1 MTDPVGYDG
10 ERIWLRQSVTGTRDG
25 LTRTVEI
32 AVSVHPGMSTNQMDA
47 LLGEADVCMQ
57 VLSRHLNN
65 YWSDADGREPA
76 GTTTSGERAV
86 VAPPIVAPPIATPP
100 VAASTR
106 PSPTPAKEKTAA
118 APTPELS
125 VKDFIAAV
133 RAELD
138 LNPKQAMDKLNVKSL
153 TGLNLRDALETLRLQ
168 PGHSSEYPSRG
179 TGQPSAA
186 AAPPRASA
194 VPRYFEEED
203 IEFDVTFSLDGDVLD
218 GDTEPVNSV
227 NARVPDFGDEFD
239 LEDVP
244 DFAALTPPPQVTAL
258 GKTGQLEASGKAGES
273 RFSESFPDSGRS
285 QAVQIISQL
294 RAAAKG
300 GTPTSQQRSAYGNII
315 LQELGEL
322 AAKTLVTGVWRVP
335 AERLGAEQLDA
346 LLSWG
351 KRDTFGEEA
360 SLVLEALRAESES
373 ATQRPGAA
381 GRTPSARPPT
391 GGD

>member
-25 LTRTVEI
+25 LTRSVEI
-32 AVSVHPGMSTNQMDA
+32 AVSVHPGMSANQVDA

-65 YWSDADGREPA
+65 YLNNDWSDADGREPA
-76 GTTTSGERAV
+76 GTPTSGERAV
-86 VAPPIVAPPIATPP
+86 APPPVAPPP
-100 VAASTR
+100 VASSTR
-106 PSPTPAKEKTAA
+106 PSSTPVKEKPAA
-118 APTPELS
+118 APTSELS

-153 TGLNLRDALETLRLQ
+153 TGVNLREALETLRLQ
-168 PGHSSEYPSRG
+168 PGQSSENPSRG
-179 TGQPSAA
+179 TGQPPAA
-186 AAPPRASA
+186 AAPARASA

-203 IEFDVTFSLDGDVLD
+203 SEFDVTFSLDGDVLD
-218 GDTEPVNSV
+218 GEIESANSV
-227 NARVPDFGDEFD
+227 HARVPDFGDEFD

-244 DFAALTPPPQVTAL
+244 DFTALTPPPQVTAP
-258 GKTGQLEASGKAGES
+258 GKTGQLEVSGKAGES

-285 QAVQIISQL
+285 QALQIISQL

-300 GTPTSQQRSAYGNII
+300 GALTSQQRSAYGNII

-322 AAKTLVTGVWRVP
+322 AAKTLVTGLWRVP

-360 SLVLEALRAESES
+360 SLVLEALRAESER
-373 ATQRPGAA
+373 ATRRPGTA